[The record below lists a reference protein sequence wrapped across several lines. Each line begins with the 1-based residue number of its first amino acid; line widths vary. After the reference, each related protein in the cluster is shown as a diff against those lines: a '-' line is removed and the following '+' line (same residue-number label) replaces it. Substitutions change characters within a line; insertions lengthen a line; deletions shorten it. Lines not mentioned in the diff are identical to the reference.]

1 MWSTLRAPLVGPN
14 QQPSFPISCAANIP
28 PSILVLQ
35 EVGEEAD
42 VLHSKPQDLV
52 LAQLLVRRV
61 SGDEFTELC
70 KRSVYILLPPAFT
83 AVREDTT
90 YNLWL
95 AS

>member
-1 MWSTLRAPLVGPN
+1 MDPY
-14 QQPSFPISCAANIP
+14 QQPSFPISCVANIP
-28 PSILVLQ
+28 SSILVLQ
-35 EVGEEAD
+35 QVREEAD
-42 VLHSKPQDLV
+42 VLHSEPQDFV

-70 KRSVYILLPPAFT
+70 KRSIYILLPPTFT